1 VNGRVQP
8 HWVIFGQNG
17 FPAISVPAGFTTQ
30 IYDRVPDAASADGT
44 GTRLVGPV
52 AARLPVGVDFA
63 ARPFGEPTL
72 LRIAAAYERITKHR
86 ERPAEF
92 TGLPAGTR

>member
-1 VNGRVQP
+1 VNGRNQA
-8 HWVIFGQNG
+8 HWTVLGQNG

-30 IYDRVPDAASADGT
+30 VYDRVPDPSSPD

-52 AARLPVGVDFA
+52 PAKLPVGMDFA

-72 LRIAAAYERITKHR
+72 VRIAAAFEAIVDNR
-86 ERPAEF
+86 EPPAAF
-92 TGLPAGTR
+92 TGLPAK